1 MFDYKFR
8 QGSTKCKLASG
19 LEPARMSLMKNNLFS
34 DPGFQD
40 NDPDHQPNDKASA
53 AEPSAEKSRQIPLA
67 DRMRP
72 TTLAEVVGQEDLL
85 GPNGPLGILLKGDT
99 LPSLLLWGPPGCGKT
114 TLARLVAQH
123 TRARF
128 LEYSA
133 VSVGS
138 KEIKAV
144 MAESAKLKLATG
156 QGTILFLDEIHRFN
170 KAQQDTLLP
179 WVERGDVTLIGATT
193 ENPSFEVISALISR
207 TRLFVL
213 QPLAPD
219 HVKQLLRRAL
229 VDPRGLNVEGLDLA
243 EDALDMLSE
252 ICEGDARAA
261 LGLLESVA
269 AAYTAQLAEETDP
282 GVPVPLTAQKI
293 GTIIQ
298 SRAARYDKG
307 GEEHFNIIS
316 ALHKSVRNSDAQASL
331 YWLGRMLESGEDPL
345 YIARRLVRFAS
356 EDVGLADPQALPQTL
371 AARDA
376 IHFIGMPEGALALS
390 QAVIYLALSPK
401 SNALYKGY
409 KLVQKEVA
417 KGYNP
422 GVPMHIRN
430 APTRLMKGLGYGKGY
445 QYAHDKNEGIA
456 EMTCLPES
464 LQERIF
470 YQPGQRGFEAELER
484 RIQQIKQWHQRR
496 RQGSDESKGETK

>member
-1 MFDYKFR
+1 
-8 QGSTKCKLASG
+8 
-19 LEPARMSLMKNNLFS
+19 MKNDLFENTDGPGQEDRS
-34 DPGFQD
+34 D
-40 NDPDHQPNDKASA
+40 S
-53 AEPSAEKSRQIPLA
+53 SSLRTTSIPLA

-72 TTLAEVVGQEDLL
+72 QALEEVVGQDDLL
-85 GPNGPLGILLKGDT
+85 GPSGPLGLLLKGDS

-123 TRARF
+123 THARF

-138 KEIKAV
+138 KELKAV
-144 MAESAKLKLATG
+144 MADAAKLKQATG

-193 ENPSFEVISALISR
+193 ENPSFEVNSALISR

-219 HVKQLLRRAL
+219 HVTVLLRRAL
-229 VDPRGLNVEGLDLA
+229 EDPRGFENLDLNLT
-243 EDALDMLSE
+243 EDALTMLSD

-261 LGLLESVA
+261 LGLLETVVSAFRVQA
-269 AAYTAQLAEETDP
+269 TDEQTSTTLSAEEV
-282 GVPVPLTAQKI
+282 GA
-293 GTIIQ
+293 IIQ

-316 ALHKSVRNSDAQASL
+316 ALHKSMRNSDVQASL
-331 YWLGRMLESGEDPL
+331 YWLGRMLEGGEDPL
-345 YIARRLVRFAS
+345 YVARRLVRFAS
-356 EDVGLADPQALPQTL
+356 EDIGLADPLALPQTL

-390 QAVIYLALSPK
+390 QAVVYLALSPK
-401 SNALYKGY
+401 SNSLYKGY

-417 KGYNP
+417 RGYNP
-422 GVPMHIRN
+422 GVPLHIRN
-430 APTRLMKGLGYGKGY
+430 APTKLMKGLGYGKGY
-445 QYAHDKNEGIA
+445 AYAHDSNEGIS
-456 EMTCLPES
+456 EMTCLPDS
-464 LQERIF
+464 LQDRIF
-470 YQPGQRGFEAELER
+470 YKPGRRGFESELDR
-484 RIQQIKQWHQRR
+484 RMQQIKQWHQKRH
-496 RQGSDESKGETK
+496 GSKPEDEGEKK